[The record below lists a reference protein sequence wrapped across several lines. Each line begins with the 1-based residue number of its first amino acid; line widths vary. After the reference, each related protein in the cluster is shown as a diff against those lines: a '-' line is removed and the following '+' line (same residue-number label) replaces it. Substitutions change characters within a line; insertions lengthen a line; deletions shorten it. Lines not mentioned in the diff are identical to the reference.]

1 MRNLWIFISKYNAFF
16 LFIIFFVFSI
26 VLVVTHNPFQQTAV
40 FNTSNHIVGGLYQKV
55 DLWKGYF
62 SLNETNETLAR
73 ENASL
78 RALLKQSYFD
88 GKVEKGA
95 MLDSAREIRYRY
107 IEARVINNSIHQK
120 NNYIT
125 LNRGSLQ
132 GIEKGMGVI
141 SSRGVVGIVLHVSP
155 HFSTV
160 QSILHSDTRISAS
173 LEKSHAF
180 GSLIWGDNNPD
191 PGIAYLKD
199 IPNHIPVVKGERVLT
214 SGYSL
219 FPEGILIGKVL
230 ETGIPS
236 GESFFN
242 IRIALNNDFSTL
254 QYVYVVS
261 DDLNREKEA
270 LEAENQEG
278 NE

>member
-16 LFIIFFVFSI
+16 LFIVFFVFSI
-26 VLVVTHNPFQQTAV
+26 ILVVSYNPFQKTATL
-40 FNTSNHIVGGLYQKV
+40 NTSNQFIGNIYAKV

-62 SLNETNETLAR
+62 SLNETNELLAR
-73 ENASL
+73 ENANL

-88 GKVEKGA
+88 TEVQAGTVR
-95 MLDSAREIRYRY
+95 DTAREPRYRY

-125 LNRGSLQ
+125 LNRGSAQ
-132 GIEKGMGVI
+132 GVERGMGVI

-160 QSILHSDTRISAS
+160 QSVLHSDTRISAS
-173 LEKSHAF
+173 LENSHAF
-180 GSLIWGDNNPD
+180 GSLVWGENNPD
-191 PGIAYLKD
+191 PKVAYLKD
-199 IPNHIPVVKGERVLT
+199 IPNHVPVTKGERVLT

-230 ETGIPS
+230 ETGIAS
-236 GESFFN
+236 GDSFFD
-242 IRIALNNDFSTL
+242 IRLALNNDFSTL

-261 DDLNREKEA
+261 DDLRGEQEA
-270 LEAENQEG
+270 LEAENQAED
-278 NE
+278 E